1 MYIGMSL
8 GVLPAQALAQN
19 RPARAARS
27 CCTASCRRWT
37 SVPAQVHLMEDDEV
51 GRRGPRGRRRA
62 FGGELFLYPGST
74 HLFTDRSL
82 PDYDEAAARQATERV
97 LAFLERM

>member
-1 MYIGMSL
+1 MLHGFVPPL
-8 GVLPAQALAQN
+8 DA
-19 RPARAARS
+19 
-27 CCTASCRRWT
+27 
-37 SVPAQVHLMEDDEV
+37 VPAQVHLMEDDAVAAEDLEAA
-51 GRRGPRGRRRA
+51 GG

-97 LAFLERM
+97 LAFLDACGSA